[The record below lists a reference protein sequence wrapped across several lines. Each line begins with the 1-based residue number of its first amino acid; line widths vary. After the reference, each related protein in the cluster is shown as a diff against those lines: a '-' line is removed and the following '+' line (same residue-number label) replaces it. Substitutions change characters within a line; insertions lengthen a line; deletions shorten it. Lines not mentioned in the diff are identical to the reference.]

1 MQKSRLF
8 LVTLGALTLGT
19 VARPSEAAEAERA
32 ASAVAPAA
40 ER

>member
-19 VARPSEAAEAERA
+19 GTGAAGQPEVEAGPT
-32 ASAVAPAA
+32 AVAPAGD
-40 ER
+40 R

>member
-19 VARPSEAAEAERA
+19 GAASAQSDGEDAP
-32 ASAVAPAA
+32 SAVAPTD
-40 ER
+40 R

>member
-19 VARPSEAAEAERA
+19 AATTSAQPESEPSAA
-32 ASAVAPAA
+32 APLVG
-40 ER
+40 R